1 MKAPGIATK
10 LYIEH
15 EIKAFI
21 GPPDSAET
29 ERIADLA
36 AYWNIPILSGVSTYS
51 ALDNKKRYQTL
62 TRTSNK
68 ISTIVTVTNLLF
80 KEFEWNAAA
89 IIYAGGYYEDV
100 YNDLEE
106 SLVRQNVSV
115 HNVWLPWGYIHESQF
130 KQFMAEAVKKGR
142 SK

>member
-1 MKAPGIATK
+1 MKAPGIATT
-10 LYIEH
+10 LYYEH
-15 EIKAFI
+15 KVKAFI

-29 ERIADLA
+29 ERVADLA

-51 ALDNKKRYQTL
+51 ALDNKSRYLTL

-68 ISTIVTVTNLLF
+68 ISTIVAVTNQLF
-80 KEFEWNAAA
+80 KEFAWNAAA

-106 SLVRQNVSV
+106 SFVTNNISV
-115 HNVWLPWGYIHESQF
+115 HNVRLPWGYIHQDQF
-130 KQFMAEAVKKGR
+130 KQFMADAAKKGR